1 MKMSS
6 FYMYVPKIMI
16 IWCMLPEIWVQPH
29 NFLSFWIIFWPFTPL
44 LAPKIKNLKKIRR
57 NFLFHMCTINKDS
70 WDIRHNRQK
79 FLSFWAIFYPF
90 IPLTNQK
97 IKIEKK
103 WKKTLDIFLFY
114 ICLPRMTI
122 IWCTVPEIWS
132 YTGKIFSH
140 FGPSF
145 ALIISL
151 HLCTTNDNHMK
162 YGSLDTRCNGQSF
175 LWIIFF
181 PFDPPSLL
189 KNPQNQNFDKMKK
202 KILEILSFVP

>member
-79 FLSFWAIFYPF
+79 FLPFWIIFCPF
-90 IPLTNQK
+90 TPLTNQK
-97 IKIEKK
+97 IKIMKK
-103 WKKTLDIFLFY
+103 WKKNSWRFY
-114 ICLPRMTI
+114 HFT
-122 IWCTVPEIWS
+122 
-132 YTGKIFSH
+132 FS
-140 FGPSF
+140 
-145 ALIISL
+145 
-151 HLCTTNDNHMK
+151 TTNDNHIM
-162 YGSLDTRCNGQSF
+162 YGSWDIEFNWQNLFSF
-175 LWIIFF
+175 WTIFCSF
-181 PFDPPSLL
+181 TEKSKFW
-189 KNPQNQNFDKMKK
+189 KK
-202 KILEILSFVP
+202 SLEISSAYTCVPQMTIIWSMVP